1 MFLQKEYN
9 TSVVAMTRLITTLVA
24 VFLAALA
31 TSTCCCCCCC
41 AFIPH
46 YSTFGSSSTTTTITR
61 TTATTTMVV
70 TGAAWS
76 VQPRTR
82 SSSSSSSN
90 KRTKSLLV
98 VASTASAATAIV
110 DDHDGPPTE
119 SAEQYGTVVGD
130 TKGAA
135 LRLESV
141 AISRGAT
148 PLLRNI
154 DWNVQP
160 NERWGIVGVNGAGK
174 STLLG
179 AITGTVRMDSGKAL
193 VHANVRVGYLRQSAV
208 SGSTKTVAEEA
219 RSEMTLVEN
228 ARERL
233 NAATKIVEDGD
244 YSEKALEDLAEAQEG
259 FEQLGGYEQEQ
270 LVDTVLKGLGF
281 EPEDSDRLCSDFSGG
296 WQMRIAL
303 ARLLLSKPSL
313 LLLDEPSNHLDSSA
327 RDWLGKYIANYDG
340 SVVLV
345 SHDVSLMDASVNS
358 IAEIVGNT
366 LIEYRSCSYDKYTQ
380 EKEFR
385 ALSAQAEYER
395 NMEEAARLQAFVDKF
410 GASATKAK
418 SAQSRVKM
426 LEKMKREGKLDP
438 PPLAITTNIREPELV
453 LPNPPKPNGEFLL
466 TLKDATIGYDPNEA
480 PLLKNIN
487 LKIPRGVKLLL
498 RGPNGAGKSTLLKAL
513 RGNIPTMIQ
522 SGERM
527 ENDRLLLGTFT
538 QDLAQE
544 LDPQARAVDLVT
556 SYARQGADGDIT
568 VTDEAA
574 RSVLGR
580 LGLGG
585 EKPLRKVSAL
595 SGGEK
600 ARVALGMFALKAS
613 NLLMLD
619 EPSNVRFWS
628 VMIMIMVLVFV
639 LVSVLVHTKSF
650 TAYSQYFYFY
660 TLLAFGRWLYFG
672 SGQGL
677 V

>member
-1 MFLQKEYN
+1 MMGVHVIQERKVTQNHFLHCKVKKKGKLHNHENKTFNFACPSTITCSNAFTTIDTATTQRAVP
-9 TSVVAMTRLITTLVA
+9 SLIT
-24 VFLAALA
+24 
-31 TSTCCCCCCC
+31 S
-41 AFIPH
+41 
-46 YSTFGSSSTTTTITR
+46 SRGSPSPSTTTSTNSR
-61 TTATTTMVV
+61 LF
-70 TGAAWS
+70 
-76 VQPRTR
+76 
-82 SSSSSSSN
+82 SS
-90 KRTKSLLV
+90 TLE
-98 VASTASAATAIV
+98 A
-110 DDHDGPPTE
+110 PPTTPKNSPPTDTPE
-119 SAEQYGTVVGD
+119 VYGTVVGD

-135 LRLESV
+135 LRLEDV
-141 AISRGAT
+141 AISRGAS
-148 PLLRNI
+148 PLLQKIN
-154 DWNVQP
+154 WNVQP

-179 AITGTVRMDSGKAL
+179 AITGTVRMDEGQAL
-193 VHANVRVGYLRQSAV
+193 VHSNVRVGYLRQSAV

-219 RSEMTLVEN
+219 RSEMTLVEE

-233 NAATKIVEDGD
+233 EAASKVVEDGD
-244 YSEKALEDLAEAQEG
+244 YSEEALEALATAQED
-259 FEQLGGYEQEQ
+259 FENLGGYEVEQ

-327 RDWLGKYIANYDG
+327 RDWLGKYIASYDG

-345 SHDVSLMDASVNS
+345 SHDVELMDAGVNS
-358 IAEIVGNT
+358 IAEITGNT
-366 LIEYRSCSYDKYTQ
+366 LIEYRSCSYGKYLE

-385 ALSAQAEYER
+385 AKSAQAEYER
-395 NMEEAARLQAFVDKF
+395 NLEEAARLQAFVDKF

-438 PPLAITTNIREPELV
+438 PPVAITANARIPELV
-453 LPNPPKPNGEFLL
+453 LPAPPKPNGEYLL
-466 TLKDATIGYDPNEA
+466 TMKDATIGYDPNEE

-487 LKIPRGVKLLL
+487 LEIPRGMKLLL

-513 RGNIPTMIQ
+513 RGNVPTMIQ
-522 SGERM
+522 NGERI
-527 ENDRLLLGTFT
+527 ENDRLKLGTFT

-544 LDPQARAVDLVT
+544 LDPEARAVDLVT
-556 SYARQGADGDIT
+556 NYAREGSDGDIT

-585 EKPLRKVSAL
+585 EKPLRKVAAL

-619 EPSNVRFWS
+619 EPSNVS
-628 VMIMIMVLVFV
+628 N
-639 LVSVLVHTKSF
+639 
-650 TAYSQYFYFY
+650 
-660 TLLAFGRWLYFG
+660 
-672 SGQGL
+672 
-677 V
+677 